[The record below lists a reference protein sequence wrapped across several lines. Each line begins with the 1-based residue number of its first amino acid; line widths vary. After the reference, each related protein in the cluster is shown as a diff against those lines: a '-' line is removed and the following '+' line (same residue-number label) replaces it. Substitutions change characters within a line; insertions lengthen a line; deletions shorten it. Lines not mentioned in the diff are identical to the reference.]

1 MYFASFHQPFIVL
14 LPLLL
19 VCYPK
24 RVLYIIDLSY
34 FAEKIEQWKD
44 TLRNSYQCIHPPIC
58 IYSPHRLW
66 LSSCYYGYSLCLC
79 SRCQSVPLTSRMLLY
94 NSLIL
99 VIFPSQLDPLHYQQ
113 TRYTF
118 FSLQKENSLDFI
130 YFLPAV
136 TAHSLPRSPLQ
147 YSSLKSCYTPHLQS
161 FSFFL
166 TWIPNKISTPW
177 LHWHCLLGSLNCQSL
192 TFDTP
197 FSLKHISS
205 SF

>member
-58 IYSPHRLW
+58 IYGPHRLW

-118 FSLQKENSLDFI
+118 FLITERKLSWLHLLS
-130 YFLPAV
+130 
-136 TAHSLPRSPLQ
+136 PRSDCTFTSPLPFTVQ
-147 YSSLKSCYTPHLQS
+147 LFKELLYSPSPV
-161 FSFFL
+161 FL
-166 TWIPNKISTPW
+166 ILSYMNSK
-177 LHWHCLLGSLNCQSL
+177 
-192 TFDTP
+192 
-197 FSLKHISS
+197 
-205 SF
+205 